1 MDPESRIHNLL
12 GQLVFRHVRLQKN
25 NLAKAQRRKENLIR
39 LRRSPAVL
47 GTAAFAGF

>member
-1 MDPESRIHNLL
+1 MDPESRIHDLL
-12 GQLVFRHVRLQKN
+12 GQLVFRHEKY